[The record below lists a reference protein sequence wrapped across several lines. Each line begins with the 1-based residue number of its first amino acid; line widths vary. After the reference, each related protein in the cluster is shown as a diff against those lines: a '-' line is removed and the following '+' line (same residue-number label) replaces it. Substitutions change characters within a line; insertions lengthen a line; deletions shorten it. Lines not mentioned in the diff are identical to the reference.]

1 MSRRP
6 DSNDGDIL
14 MRDSL
19 LRIIA
24 IITKEIRQLRRDQLT
39 FGMIVGIPLLQVLLF
54 GYAINTDVRHLRTG
68 VTDLAN
74 TQLSRTLVTETQAS
88 QVLDIVAHADSAPA
102 LERMLRDGK
111 IEVGIYIPPD
121 FDRRVLDRD
130 RPPAQLLVDGS
141 DPALQSVAG
150 GLTTLPLQIRPGI
163 GSASIP
169 TFSIRNYYNPER
181 RSAVDIVPAL
191 IGVILTFTMVLF
203 TAIAIVRERERGN
216 LEMLITTPVS
226 TLELMLG
233 KILPYIVIGLIQVS
247 LVLLIGSWLFQVP
260 IRGAL
265 LDLYAAALIFISASL
280 SLGLLISTLAR
291 TQFQAVQLTIFTFLP
306 SILLSGFMFP
316 FDGMPKFAQWLGQ
329 LLPLTHFVRL
339 VRGIVLRG
347 AALSDM
353 SGDVYA
359 LIVFFSIF
367 MLLTVL
373 KFHKRLD

>member
-1 MSRRP
+1 
-6 DSNDGDIL
+6 

-19 LRIIA
+19 LRIFA
-24 IITKEIRQLRRDQLT
+24 VVSKEIRQLQRDRLT
-39 FGMIVGIPLLQVLLF
+39 FGMIIGIPLLQVLLF
-54 GYAINTDVRHLRTG
+54 GYAINTDVRHLRAG

-88 QVLDIVAHADSAPA
+88 QVLDIVAHADSASA
-102 LERMLRDGK
+102 LERMLRNGK
-111 IEVGIYIPPD
+111 IEVGIYIPAD
-121 FDRRVLDRD
+121 FDRRVLDHN

-141 DPALQSVAG
+141 DPALQGVAG
-150 GLTTLPLQIRPGI
+150 GLTNLPIAARTGMT
-163 GSASIP
+163 SAAVP
-169 TFSIRNYYNPER
+169 TFEIRNYYNPER
-181 RSAVDIVPAL
+181 RSAVAIVPAL

-226 TLELMLG
+226 TVELMVG
-233 KILPYIVIGLIQVS
+233 KILPYIAIGLIQVS
-247 LVLLIGSWLFQVP
+247 LVLLIGAWLFQVP
-260 IRGAL
+260 IRGTL
-265 LDLYAAALIFISASL
+265 WDLYAAALIFISASL

-316 FDGMPKFAQWLGQ
+316 FDGMPKFAQWLGE

-339 VRGIVLRG
+339 IRGIILRG
-347 AALSDM
+347 ASLSDM
-353 SGDVYA
+353 FPDIYA
-359 LIVFFSIF
+359 LAAFFCVF